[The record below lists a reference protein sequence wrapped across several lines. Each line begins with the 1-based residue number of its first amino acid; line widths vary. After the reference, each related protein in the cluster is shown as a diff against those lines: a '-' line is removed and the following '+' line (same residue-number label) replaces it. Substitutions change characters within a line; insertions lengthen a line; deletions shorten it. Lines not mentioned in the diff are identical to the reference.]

1 MSGLIL
7 VAASG
12 LAREVLAVLGNNGPF
27 DQILMVDDDPAR
39 AGTLVDGAEV
49 VGGLEAVA
57 LHPDH
62 QVLVCAGRGVVRRAL
77 VSRLSE
83 LGVGPDRYAT
93 VIHPGV
99 DVPDGCAIGVG
110 SILLAQVAMTA
121 HVSVGRHAVLMPN
134 VTLTHD
140 VVIGDYATLCAG
152 VSLGGSVRVGQA
164 AYLGMNASVRENLTI
179 GDAAVLGMGAALVA
193 DLPPRSTWTGV
204 PARRHDIPRPMTW
217 QFATEEAHR

>member
-12 LAREVLAVLGNNGPF
+12 LAREVLAVVGTTGSH
-27 DQILMVDDDPAR
+27 DQILIVDDDPAL
-39 AGTLVDGAEV
+39 AGTHVDGVEV
-49 VGGLEAVA
+49 VGGLDAVRR
-57 LHPDH
+57 HPNH
-62 QVLVCAGRGVVRRAL
+62 LLLVCAGRGVVRRAL

-93 VIHPGV
+93 VIHPGI
-99 DVPDGCAIGVG
+99 DAPDGCTVGAG

-140 VVIGDYATLCAG
+140 DVVDDYATLCAG
-152 VSLGGSVRVGQA
+152 VSLGGSVRVGEA
-164 AYLGMNASVRENLTI
+164 AYVGMNASVREGLTI
-179 GDAAVLGMGAALVA
+179 GSEAVLGMGAALVA

-204 PARRHDIPRPMTW
+204 PARPHDTPRPLTW
-217 QFATEEAHR
+217 QFEHEEAHR